1 MKKINIS
8 LSAVLL
14 ASAILTGCGK
24 ENKEQ
29 ENTSGT
35 VSQKT
40 ETSAASVSDTVSESV
55 SSDTETQTASETVAG
70 ASANQNTEDT
80 ETVGTV
86 NPLTDYAAAAL
97 AVGDWPEMWEVTDEQ
112 ILSDFFLLDKNNEN
126 YRSLI
131 VMQCPMNANMSELV
145 IIEADDPQS
154 AADDLKERRKKAQDT
169 DAFYPEDTEKAKNAI
184 VGTTGDYAYYILSA
198 DPELSEEALLMKLE
212 S

>member
-8 LSAVLL
+8 LYAVLL

-24 ENKEQ
+24 ENKEP
-29 ENTSGT
+29 EGGSGT
-35 VSQKT
+35 VSQKP
-40 ETSAASVSDTVSESV
+40 ETSAAATSAASGSVTSETEAQTVSETV
-55 SSDTETQTASETVAG
+55 TEV
-70 ASANQNTEDT
+70 SANENTEDAD
-80 ETVGTV
+80 TVETV

-126 YRSLI
+126 YRNLI
-131 VMQCPMNANMSELV
+131 VMQCPMNANMSELIV
-145 IIEADDPQS
+145 IESDDPQS

-169 DAFYPEDTEKAKNAI
+169 DAFYPEDAEKAKNAI

-198 DPELSEEALLMKLE
+198 DPEKSEEALLMKLE
-212 S
+212 NN